1 MLTRIEVFF
10 RSLRRNLSRSLWLS
24 RLLRLPASRGSPSRP
39 GLLLIQ
45 IDGLGRPQL
54 ERALERGEMPFLS
67 HLLGREHYRLHSH
80 YSGLPSATPAVQGEL
95 FYGVKTGVPAFAF
108 RDHRSGRMVRMY
120 DTDAAERVEARLAET
135 GHEPLLKDGSGYSNN
150 YTGGAA
156 EAHFCPSSMG
166 WGAMLRAAN
175 PVVLLTFILSH
186 LYSFVRV
193 SVLLIFELG
202 LALYDFV
209 RGVVGGQD
217 LVKELKFVPTRV
229 AISVLLR
236 EFCVIGGK
244 IDISRGLPVVHI
256 NFLGYDEQSHRRG
269 PRSLFAH
276 WTLKGIDDAIA
287 RLWRA
292 TNRAVWR
299 HYDLWIYS
307 DHGQAAAVPYHQ
319 AQGYTLEDA
328 VSRAFESAG
337 LPDGYKQADG
347 KLAQAQR
354 ARLLGGRRLQ
364 RLFSRLTNHDDGT
377 GPEHEPLV
385 ACLGPV
391 GHVYFPPDTDES
403 QRRSISH
410 ALATKHRVPVVLE
423 KCSTDLA
430 RAVTSEGEFELPRDA
445 AHLFGEDHPFIS
457 SIGADLA
464 GLCNHADAGDL
475 VLLGWRKAVDPLS
488 FAEESGAHAG
498 VAPDETHGFALLPDD
513 VPVADH
519 TSGYLRPLDLRQAAL
534 HHLGRSERRLPDRL
548 ARRQADNGST
558 LRLMT
563 YNVHSC
569 IGMDGKL
576 DAQRIARVI
585 SRFRPDIV
593 ALQELDVGRSRTLGI
608 DQAHQ
613 IAHYLEMDFH
623 FHPAMHLEEELYGDA
638 VLSHLPMRLV
648 KAGPLP
654 GLSDK
659 PGLEPR
665 GALWVAVEHQ
675 GTEIQVL
682 NTHLGLSRRE
692 RMAQVDALLGE
703 EWLGHEACRDPVIFC
718 GDLNAMPRSHTYRR
732 LARRMRDVQ
741 DEAQEHRPRGTFS
754 SRFPSMRIDHM
765 FIGAGLVV
773 DRIEVPDSELV
784 RVASDH
790 LPLLAELRLDRDELP
805 GGGS

>member
-1 MLTRIEVFF
+1 M
-10 RSLRRNLSRSLWLS
+10 
-24 RLLRLPASRGSPSRP
+24 
-39 GLLLIQ
+39 IQ
-45 IDGLGRPQL
+45 IDGLGRRQL

-67 HLLGREHYRLHSH
+67 RLLGREHYHLHSH

-95 FYGVKTGVPAFAF
+95 FYGVKTAVPAFAF
-108 RDHRSGRMVRMY
+108 RDHETGRMVRMY
-120 DTDAAERVEARLAET
+120 DADAAERVEARLAET

-150 YTGGAA
+150 YRGGAA
-156 EAHFCPSSMG
+156 EPHFCPSSMG

-193 SVLLIFELG
+193 SVLLVFEIG

-217 LVKELKFVPTRV
+217 LIKELKFVPTRV

-256 NFLGYDEQSHRRG
+256 NLLGYDEQSHRRG

-292 TNRAVWR
+292 TNRAEWR

-307 DHGQAAAVPYHQ
+307 DHGQSAAVPYHQ
-319 AQGYTLEDA
+319 AQGYTLENA
-328 VSRAFESAG
+328 VSRAFSNAG
-337 LPDGYKQADG
+337 LADPHKQADD
-347 KLAQAQR
+347 KPAVAQR
-354 ARLLGGRRLQ
+354 ARLLGGHRLQ
-364 RLFSRLTNHDDGT
+364 RIFSRLSNHDDGT
-377 GPEHEPLV
+377 GVGHELLV

-391 GHVYFPPDTDES
+391 GHVYFPPDTDAA
-403 QRRSISH
+403 QRLAISR
-410 ALATKHRVPVVLE
+410 ALAVEHRVPVVIE
-423 KCSTDLA
+423 KSGPDSVHA
-430 RAVTSEGEFELPRDA
+430 ITSQGEFELPREA
-445 AHLFGEDHPFIS
+445 ALLFGEDHPFID
-457 SIGADLA
+457 SIGPDLVQ
-464 GLCNHADAGDL
+464 LCHHADAGDL
-475 VLLGWRKAVDPLS
+475 VLLGWRKTLNPLS

-513 VPVADH
+513 VPAADH

-534 HHLGRSERRLPDRL
+534 RHLGRSESRL
-548 ARRQADNGST
+548 ADGPAQRQADDGRT

-585 SRFRPDIV
+585 SRFSPDIV
-593 ALQELDVGRSRTLGI
+593 ALQELDVGRSRTRGI
-608 DQAHQ
+608 DQAHE
-613 IAHYLEMDFH
+613 IARYLEMDFH

-648 KAGPLP
+648 KAGALP
-654 GLSDK
+654 GLADK

-665 GALWVAVEHQ
+665 GALWVAIEHC
-675 GTEIQVL
+675 GTEIQVI

-692 RMAQVDALLGE
+692 RLAQVDALLGE

-718 GDLNAMPRSHTYRR
+718 GDLNAMPRSRTHRR

-741 DEAQEHRPRGTFS
+741 DEAPEHRPRGTFS
-754 SRFPSMRIDHM
+754 SRFPSMRIDHV
-765 FIGAGLVV
+765 FIGAGLIV
-773 DRIEVPDSELV
+773 DRIDVPDSELV

-805 GGGS
+805 AGDS